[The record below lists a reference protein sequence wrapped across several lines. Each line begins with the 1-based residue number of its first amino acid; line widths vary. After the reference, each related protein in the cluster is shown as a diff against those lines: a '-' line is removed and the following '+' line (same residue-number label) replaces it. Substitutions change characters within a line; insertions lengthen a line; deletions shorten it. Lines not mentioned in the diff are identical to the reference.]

1 MDVLSLVDWASV
13 NVPVVLSGLCLLA
26 VCILIYLALYMRHF
40 VGFVMRYWEDIA
52 SSRLLLLGL
61 LHM

>member
-26 VCILIYLALYMRHF
+26 VCILIYLKLYIRHF
-40 VGFVMRYWEDIA
+40 VGFAMR
-52 SSRLLLLGL
+52 
-61 LHM
+61 